1 MEPIQ
6 GNWKKNFDYRFIAAE
21 DFEGKTIELTIK
33 AVGIDEAFNGKS
45 KDKVVVLAFNETD
58 KMMVLNKTNA
68 KTISK
73 MAGSALVENWKGLK
87 IKLHPAP
94 VSAFG
99 QTVQAIRVVV
109 DLKANQS

>member
-1 MEPIQ
+1 MNEIT

-21 DFEGKTIELTIK
+21 DFETEIKLTIK

-45 KDKVVVLAFNETD
+45 KDKVLVLSFNETE

-68 KTISK
+68 KTITRLV
-73 MAGSALVENWKGLK
+73 GTPLVEKWKGLQ
-87 IKLHPAP
+87 IKLHPET

-99 QTVQAIRVVV
+99 AQVKAIRVSV
-109 DLKANQS
+109 DIKANQA